1 MVRTKIYCKKI
12 SKVIKVDD
20 LVLAENKL
28 LLCTLSVRILIKLCD
43 PLQITIH
50 VPIERESQGVLA
62 PALQGQI
69 ELLHSKGLN
78 LICV

>member
-12 SKVIKVDD
+12 SKVIKVVD

-62 PALQGQI
+62 PALQGR
-69 ELLHSKGLN
+69 LHYCIVRG
-78 LICV
+78 